1 MARSLAA
8 PYRCQEREVLWTIL
22 YSVDKK
28 DARPAHQMDQ
38 SVTPTLHEALQLS
51 EQLYRSGY
59 VVYEIRQDE
68 TRACLTREEVERRL
82 GRTER

>member
-1 MARSLAA
+1 
-8 PYRCQEREVLWTIL
+8 VLWTIL

-28 DARPAHQMDQ
+28 DARPAHAMDH
-38 SVTPTLHEALQLS
+38 SVAPTLREALNLS

-59 VVYEIRQDE
+59 VVYEIRQDD
-68 TRACLTREEVERRL
+68 TRTSLSREEIERRL